1 MEEGRKLVLAIVA
14 GIFVAR
20 HIKTAD
26 DLCDSQR
33 FPRTESLIAS
43 AVSGEN
49 ESCGRLIECSKRSKE
64 IGNKKNRKERP
75 LSMQKREEVQEVLR
89 FN

>member
-43 AVSGEN
+43 AVQWGERIMRKIDRVF
-49 ESCGRLIECSKRSKE
+49 EAEQ
-64 IGNKKNRKERP
+64 GNWE
-75 LSMQKREEVQEVLR
+75 
-89 FN
+89 